1 MKSVLENSLELW
13 KHAAN
18 LADPHPIATV
28 HAALAEDDGLVKA
41 FKTKWPYVAAKIYTT
56 LGKEYAH
63 NFAECLPQSTRFL
76 AYIIE
81 DLLSNGKWKEAADT
95 LLKFDIGMTE
105 VRASALAVC
114 ILFSDVAGFDESA
127 QFFREE
133 LEDILTIDVG
143 HFKEVKDTLR
153 NISNMWNTEIKE
165 NEIPS
170 GKNVLIAARWVVNNA
185 NTAEKVVDV
194 SNFANQI

>member
-1 MKSVLENSLELW
+1 
-13 KHAAN
+13 
-18 LADPHPIATV
+18 
-28 HAALAEDDGLVKA
+28 
-41 FKTKWPYVAAKIYTT
+41 
-56 LGKEYAH
+56 
-63 NFAECLPQSTRFL
+63 
-76 AYIIE
+76 
-81 DLLSNGKWKEAADT
+81 
-95 LLKFDIGMTE
+95 MTE

-170 GKNVLIAARWVVNNA
+170 RKNVLIAARWVVNNA
-185 NTAEKVVDV
+185 NTAEKVVAA
-194 SNFANQI
+194 SNFANQILASSLYDKLINKAKEFNIVIQLNPVNNDLNTIVLEDLIIGLSNL